1 MRQSGDSRG
10 RWWERWVHS
19 CFVERK
25 LTCCVPLGGIQ
36 FFRETK
42 ESCLHSLSNKICLN
56 HSAKKIKNKMIVLTL
71 NSNELICLSELLCAG
86 IWQIVHR
93 NLSTGEQNCIT
104 ISANHLFFFFL
115 FFYSQLSQLATARG
129 LYMAQSVTR
138 SRWLTS
144 TSCVCAFY
152 FSVFF
157 KRQLAEVALCLRCDW
172 KEADWWCNAQPDWK
186 HFRLKLGKMEILE
199 LKSILD
205 YHVGIKSVFFFLHL
219 RSQIVSFWDR
229 RVPASSV

>member
-104 ISANHLFFFFL
+104 ISANHLFF
-115 FFYSQLSQLATARG
+115 S
-129 LYMAQSVTR
+129 
-138 SRWLTS
+138 
-144 TSCVCAFY
+144 
-152 FSVFF
+152 
-157 KRQLAEVALCLRCDW
+157 
-172 KEADWWCNAQPDWK
+172 
-186 HFRLKLGKMEILE
+186 
-199 LKSILD
+199 
-205 YHVGIKSVFFFLHL
+205 FFFLQ
-219 RSQIVSFWDR
+219 SAEPVSN
-229 RVPASSV
+229 SSRLIYGTKCHSKQVAHKHFLCLCFLLFCVF